1 MRNGGTILKNCVRNK
16 TTGKRRFLIENLAI
30 ALCVALIWSLGCAYK
45 SIYPFGDNLMDV
57 GDMHGQIVPV
67 YTFLWDVI
75 HGEKAFF
82 FDWSIGLGNNM
93 AGAVWHFTLISPFNL
108 FFFFIKRSQ
117 IEKQL
122 FLFLLI
128 KLAAIGMSF
137 RFVIRKWF
145 PDLNTAL
152 LIAFS
157 LLYVFCPF
165 SIEYYR
171 FPAWMDV
178 VFMFPLV
185 MYYYFE
191 LMNHRRVIGFAVC
204 LTMVAVMNFQHTFL
218 LVIFLAFATGG
229 LLLLDRQKYR
239 NALFPLART
248 AVMSVGISAFV
259 WVPGLSQIMT
269 GKRFDGGIDIVEIWN
284 SIWIFH
290 PSKWLKCFNIGVPL
304 GMFLFAA
311 VRYKRDTGQKQD
323 IRQKIWYCY
332 VLALLG
338 LPILLESSNML
349 WHGGVYQGYTMRFSY
364 MLTFWCI
371 MAGIWGYR
379 TVKGAGYEPATKKSL
394 LNPVL
399 SAVLLVGLTVLMI
412 NIVRNENTLIKTGI
426 TIAASAMLG
435 GLLLF
440 WKKFEKVAILLLSV
454 VFSLV
459 LAASNM
465 LISHSVDESDIGIY
479 NQIRESGY
487 QPDVLSRVKAS
498 SGVWSSNYTMVM
510 GGNSISNY
518 MAAEGA
524 EQIESYLRL
533 GYAKIGIRMSDYG
546 GTLFSDALFGMR
558 DLVSDE
564 EVFSYDAL
572 CGSAYLQE
580 KNYGIHD
587 CKYMY
592 PIGIVVD
599 NHPDITYGEDVFEN
613 QNAIASAVCGKDLL
627 KCYETDTEEIS
638 LNIDSESI
646 LYVYVP
652 AGSGIEGFTVMDAE
666 IGTEKRQSLDPSKW
680 ENGIINLGTWKAGKV
695 DVTIHGLWEE
705 TSVQFALLPL
715 EEFENNSPQCAENVS
730 YRADHNSISLYAECE
745 DTDKSLFLPVYSD
758 KGWRCRV
765 NGKKVLIDDA
775 ISGGMLIPLN
785 QGINE
790 IELVYY
796 SPGLYAGL
804 LLSLLSI
811 VIVLL
816 CSIRKLSFEK
826 IEGKSNY
833 VLQYVVY
840 GVWGCMIIVFY
851 FIPIIFLLKY
861 LLISCII

>member
-1 MRNGGTILKNCVRNK
+1 MRNGGTILKNCVQNK
-16 TTGKRRFLIENLAI
+16 MPGKWQFMIENLMI
-30 ALCVALIWSLGCAYK
+30 VLCVAFIWSFGCAYK

-67 YTFLWDVI
+67 YTFLWDVM
-75 HGEKAFF
+75 HGNKALF

-93 AGAVWHFTLISPFNL
+93 AGAVWHFSLLSPFNL

-137 RFVIRKWF
+137 RFVMRKWF
-145 PDLNTAL
+145 PDLSTAL
-152 LIAFS
+152 LVAFS

-185 MYYYFE
+185 MYFYFE
-191 LMNHRRVIGFAVC
+191 LMNHRKVIGFTAC

-218 LVIFLAFATGG
+218 LVIFLVFATGG
-229 LLLLDRQKYR
+229 LLLLDREKYR
-239 NALFPLART
+239 NALFPLARA
-248 AVMSVGISAFV
+248 AVMAAGISAFV
-259 WVPGLSQIMT
+259 WVPGLAQIMT
-269 GKRFDGGIDIVEIWN
+269 GKRFDGGMDIASIWN

-290 PSKWLKCFNIGVPL
+290 PSKWLKCFNAGVPL
-304 GMFLFAA
+304 GMFFLAA
-311 VRYKRDTGQKQD
+311 VRYKRDT
-323 IRQKIWYCY
+323 RQKIWYCY

-379 TVKGAGYEPATKKSL
+379 TAKRDGYEPAAKKNL
-394 LNPVL
+394 LIAVL
-399 SAVLLVGLTVLMI
+399 SVILLAGLTVLMI
-412 NIVRNENTLIKTGI
+412 NIVRSENTLIKTGI
-426 TIAASAMLG
+426 TLAASIMLG
-435 GLLLF
+435 SLLLF
-440 WKKFEKVAILLLSV
+440 WKRFEKAAMLFLSV
-454 VFSLV
+454 VFSLT

-479 NQIRESGY
+479 NQIWESGY
-487 QPDVLSRVKAS
+487 RPDVLSRVKAS

-524 EQIESYLRL
+524 EQIESFLRL
-533 GYAKIGIRMSDYG
+533 GYAEIGIRMSDYG

-558 DLVSDE
+558 ELVSDE
-564 EVFSYDAL
+564 EVFSYDTL
-572 CGSAYLQE
+572 CGPAYIQE
-580 KNYGIHD
+580 KDYGIHD
-587 CKYMY
+587 CKYVY
-592 PIGIVVD
+592 PIGILVD
-599 NHPDITYGEDVFEN
+599 GHPDITYGEDVFEN
-613 QNAIASAVCGKDLL
+613 QNAIANAICGRKFLR
-627 KCYETDTEEIS
+627 CYETDTEEIS
-638 LNIDSESI
+638 LNIDTESI

-652 AGSGIEGFTVMDAE
+652 AGSGIEGFTITDADT
-666 IGTEKRQSLDPSKW
+666 GMEKQQSLDSSKW
-680 ENGIINLGTWKAGKV
+680 ENGIINLGTWKAGKT
-695 DVTIHGLWEE
+695 DVTIHGSREE
-705 TSVQFALLPL
+705 ASVQFALLSL
-715 EEFENNSPQCAENVS
+715 EEFENNPPQYAENVT
-730 YRADHNSISLYAECE
+730 YRADHNSINLYAECE
-745 DTDKSLFLPVYSD
+745 DTDKSLFLPVYRD
-758 KGWRCRV
+758 NGWRCRV
-765 NGKKVLIDDA
+765 NGKKVLADDA
-775 ISGGMLIPLN
+775 ISGGMLIPLD
-785 QGINE
+785 QGMNE
-790 IELVYY
+790 IELTYY

-804 LLSLLSI
+804 MTSLFSI

-826 IEGKSNY
+826 LESRAGY

-840 GVWGCMIIVFY
+840 GVWGCMILVFY